1 MNMAVPRVRVVTD
14 STSDI
19 PEDIARQL
27 DITIVPANIQFA
39 DRSFRDGID
48 LSRDEFYRRLVSGP
62 DLPTTSAPAAGI
74 FAQAYRDVAAQSTA
88 SGAPLE
94 GIVAV
99 HLASRLSGLFN
110 SARLGAEE
118 VTETRVHL
126 IDSEQ
131 VSIGTGLLAI
141 VAGRAAQAGLG
152 LDEIVA
158 MVEARVRRV
167 RLLALLDTLDYVRRS
182 GRLGAARWL
191 LGTLLNIKPIIE
203 VRHGEVLPPV
213 EMMRT
218 RGRGLERLVELATEI
233 APFEELAVVHARAP
247 QLAET
252 LLDHL
257 AALHPRAQI
266 VCGEVGVTIGT
277 YAGPGAVGFIC
288 VQRAD

>member
-1 MNMAVPRVRVVTD
+1 MSVSRVRVVTD

-39 DRSFRDGID
+39 DRSFQDGVD
-48 LSRDEFYRRLVSGP
+48 LSRDEFYRRLVLGP

-74 FAQAYRDVAAQSTA
+74 FAQTYSDVAARSAAVGQ
-88 SGAPLE
+88 PLE
-94 GIVAV
+94 GVVAV

-110 SARLGAEE
+110 SARLGAEG
-118 VTETRVHL
+118 VTDTQVRLV
-126 IDSEQ
+126 DSQQ
-131 VSIGTGLLAI
+131 VSMGTGLLAI
-141 VAGRAAQAGLG
+141 VAARAAQAGLS

-158 MVEARVRRV
+158 LVEARVPRV

-182 GRLGAARWL
+182 GRLGPARWL

-213 EMMRT
+213 ELVRT
-218 RGRGLERLVELATEI
+218 RGHGLERLTELATEI

-247 QLAET
+247 QLAGT
-252 LLDHL
+252 LLDRL
-257 AALHPRAQI
+257 ATLHPRDQI
-266 VCGEVGVTIGT
+266 ICGEVGVTIGT

-288 VQRAD
+288 VQRGD

>member
-1 MNMAVPRVRVVTD
+1 MPVPRVRVVTD

-39 DRSFRDGID
+39 DRSFQDGVD
-48 LSRDEFYRRLVSGP
+48 LSRDEFYRRLVLGP

-74 FAQAYRDVAAQSTA
+74 FAQTYRDVAALSTA
-88 SGAPLE
+88 AGQPLE
-94 GIVAV
+94 GVVAV

-118 VTETRVHL
+118 VTDTQVRLV
-126 IDSEQ
+126 DSQQ
-131 VSIGTGLLAI
+131 VSMGTGLLAI
-141 VAGRAAQAGLG
+141 VAARAAQAGLG

-158 MVEARVRRV
+158 LVEARVPRV

-182 GRLGAARWL
+182 GRLGRARWL

-213 EMMRT
+213 ELVRT
-218 RGRGLERLVELATEI
+218 RGHGLERLTELATEI

-247 QLAET
+247 QLAGT
-252 LLDHL
+252 LLDRL
-257 AALHPRAQI
+257 ATLHPRDQI
-266 VCGEVGVTIGT
+266 ICGEVGVTIGT

-288 VQRAD
+288 VQRGD